1 MSPGALRRASL
12 AVALLAFGCSNA
24 DPSSTGAG
32 ISFAPGARYVALGGS
47 FAAGTGIPATSGG
60 LCLRSDHSYPN
71 LVAAALALT
80 LDDVTCSG
88 ATTANVRDTPQNGAA
103 PQLDAVTADTA
114 LISLTVGGNDL
125 GYSTLAGECAN
136 PSAAPCARDA
146 AELDAKVERLRA
158 DLSALIADVRER
170 APSAAIVL
178 VTYAK
183 VANPPESAAL
193 GLTLADVTCSGAT
206 TANVRDTAQNGAA
219 PQLDAVTADTA
230 LISLTVGGNDL
241 GYSTLAGECA
251 TPSAPPCSLDATA
264 LDAKAERL
272 RADLTALIADVRERA
287 PSAVIVLVTYAK
299 VANPPECAAL
309 GFDADE
315 AILVESMG
323 EALQSVSLDV
333 AAETGV
339 LLADPYAVS
348 DGHGPCASDGARWI
362 EGLVAKGSVPFHPNA
377 LGHEAMAQLVL
388 DALASAPS
396 EGAEP

>member
-12 AVALLAFGCSNA
+12 ALALLAFGCSNA
-24 DPSSTGAG
+24 DPSSNGTG
-32 ISFAPGARYVALGGS
+32 ITFAPGARYVALGSS

-71 LVAAALALT
+71 LVAAAL
-80 LDDVTCSG
+80 
-88 ATTANVRDTPQNGAA
+88 
-103 PQLDAVTADTA
+103 
-114 LISLTVGGNDL
+114 
-125 GYSTLAGECAN
+125 
-136 PSAAPCARDA
+136 
-146 AELDAKVERLRA
+146 
-158 DLSALIADVRER
+158 
-170 APSAAIVL
+170 
-178 VTYAK
+178 
-183 VANPPESAAL
+183 

-206 TANVRDTAQNGAA
+206 TPNVRDTAQNGAA

-230 LISLTVGGNDL
+230 LVSLTVGGNDL

-396 EGAEP
+396 QGALP

>member
-71 LVAAALALT
+71 LVATALGLT
-80 LDDVTCSG
+80 LADVTCSG

-114 LISLTVGGNDL
+114 LVSLTVGGNDL
-125 GYSTLAGECAN
+125 GYSTLAGECGN

-146 AELDAKVERLRA
+146 AGMNAKVERLRA
-158 DLSALIADVRER
+158 DLSALLADVRER

-183 VANPPESAAL
+183 VANPPA
-193 GLTLADVTCSGAT
+193 
-206 TANVRDTAQNGAA
+206 
-219 PQLDAVTADTA
+219 
-230 LISLTVGGNDL
+230 
-241 GYSTLAGECA
+241 
-251 TPSAPPCSLDATA
+251 
-264 LDAKAERL
+264 
-272 RADLTALIADVRERA
+272 
-287 PSAVIVLVTYAK
+287 
-299 VANPPECAAL
+299 CAAL
-309 GFDADE
+309 GFDPDE
-315 AILVESMG
+315 AALVASTG
-323 EALQSVSLDV
+323 AALQEVFLDV
-333 AAETGV
+333 AASTGV
-339 LLADPYAVS
+339 LLADPYAAS
-348 DGHGPCASDGARWI
+348 EGHGPCAPDGARWI
-362 EGLVAKGSVPFHPNA
+362 EGLVAKGSVPYHPSA

-396 EGAEP
+396 RGEEP